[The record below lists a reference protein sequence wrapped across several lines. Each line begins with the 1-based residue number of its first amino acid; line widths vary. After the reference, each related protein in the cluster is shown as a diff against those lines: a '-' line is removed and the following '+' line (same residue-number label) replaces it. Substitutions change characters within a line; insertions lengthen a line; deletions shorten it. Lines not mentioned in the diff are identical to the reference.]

1 MLTHELIEKCSNSNE
16 ILFSEFIHDLS
27 KISYIFDSEKLTFSD
42 IELIRKIVRKYIL
55 ALLMKNNLKYL
66 FFSKLQKQSLLLIM
80 KNYLISELGLILES
94 LKHYQNKN
102 INDNILYQELEYV
115 INKTENKIKL
125 IQNKNISSPYKVFR
139 ATD

>member
-27 KISYIFDSEKLTFSD
+27 KISYIFDSDKLTYSD

-66 FFSKLQKQSLLLIM
+66 FFSKLQKQS
-80 KNYLISELGLILES
+80 
-94 LKHYQNKN
+94 
-102 INDNILYQELEYV
+102 
-115 INKTENKIKL
+115 
-125 IQNKNISSPYKVFR
+125 
-139 ATD
+139 